1 MRYLFSLCIILLTLV
16 SQAQSQSY
24 ILDAAAFE
32 AGIQN
37 EKGLLMDVR
46 TPDEFASGAID
57 GAVNYNF
64 RAADFKEKVSQLD
77 KKQSIFVYCLSGGR
91 SGEAAKWMR
100 TIGFE
105 RVYELKGGTLA
116 WTKAGKALG
125 NSSATQGKLD
135 QYTMEDYKKLTSSH
149 ARVLVDFYAPWCGPC
164 KKLAPMLEDLAEAY
178 KGKAVI
184 IKINIDEN
192 KELVRQLGIDEIP
205 FFKAFHDGKEIGNF
219 IGQVDKATFERVLN

>member
-1 MRYLFSLCIILLTLV
+1 MRYFLSLCIIFLNLV
-16 SQAQSQSY
+16 VQAQDP
-24 ILDAAAFE
+24 IFVLDAATFE
-32 AGIQN
+32 SGFQK
-37 EKGLLMDVR
+37 EKGMLMDVR
-46 TPDEFASGAID
+46 TPDEFASGAIT
-57 GAVNYNF
+57 GAVNFNY

-77 KKQSIFVYCLSGGR
+77 KKQPIYVYCLSGGR
-91 SGEAAKWMR
+91 SGDAAKWMR

-105 RVYELKGGTLA
+105 KVYELKGGTLA

-135 QYTMEDYKKLTSSH
+135 QYTMEDYNKLTSSH

-164 KKLAPMLEDLAEAY
+164 KKLAPLLEELAEAY